1 MVPLI
6 RENFYVQVHG
16 VRQVGAMDSS
26 FFGRMTEKR
35 LQKLANKKMK
45 ITQQEKKEVDEFNR
59 KYSKDTITE
68 ILDIVHK
75 KGHPSEVE
83 LSDKFKDSYYNNNVT
98 VESMLDFS
106 KLYMSNRRFLNN
118 KNDEDIE

>member
-1 MVPLI
+1 
-6 RENFYVQVHG
+6 
-16 VRQVGAMDSS
+16 MDSS
-26 FFGRMTEKR
+26 FFGKIKEKR
-35 LQKLANKKMK
+35 LQKLANKKMR
-45 ITQQEKKEVDEFNR
+45 ISQEAKKEVDEFNR
-59 KYSKDTITE
+59 TYSKDTIIK